1 MITRE
6 VRRTRRL
13 DGFTVSAGDLKE
25 LCSRLAA
32 AVGDGLGAY
41 TTIELELPNETVK
54 LSAESIDEA
63 VKEIP
68 ASRVTKFRIS
78 GGRPGSF
85 FVLNSGEGVFDGCP
99 EIYASSDS
107 EVWCA
112 GVNEVAS
119 SHLRSYRSWYYWILR
134 WFVWLPL
141 VLGTSGGL
149 NLAFTAISGSIWV
162 GMAANCVAAFHVV
175 LRESFF
181 PGGAIVLDRKSSKA
195 LTIWTIVG
203 AIAAVIAAAVAIVQ
217 LGQE

>member
-6 VRRTRRL
+6 IRRTRRL

-25 LCSRLAA
+25 LCSRLASA
-32 AVGDGLGAY
+32 AGDGLGAY
-41 TTIELELPNETVK
+41 TRIEFELPNETVK
-54 LSAESIDEA
+54 LSAESLDEE

-78 GGRPGSF
+78 GGKPGSF
-85 FVLNSGEGVFDGCP
+85 FMLNSGEGAFDGCP

-119 SHLRSYRSWYYWILR
+119 SHLRNHRSWYYWILR

-181 PGGAIVLDRKSSKA
+181 PGGVIVLDRKSSKA